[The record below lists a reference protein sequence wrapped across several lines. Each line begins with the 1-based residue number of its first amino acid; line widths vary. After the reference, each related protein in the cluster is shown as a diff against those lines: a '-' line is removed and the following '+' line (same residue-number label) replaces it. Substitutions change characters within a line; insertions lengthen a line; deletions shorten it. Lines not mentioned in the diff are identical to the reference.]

1 MPQLD
6 IHTWSVIIL
15 YHFGL
20 PLSFIKQ
27 FMFSF
32 YNMHIDWVGQ
42 QVCLMLDASFKQ
54 IISPMNATEVSSH
67 RKQNIKLTYNSQWVE
82 HHIYSPGCLFC
93 WYNVYMVAIL
103 DLILAKRAMS
113 YLSNQ
118 SINEIQIYRCIYT
131 GAVAHASSRVN
142 RSTEGGAPALCGR
155 IQLTVHY
162 WSSLAYSILCITGL
176 GFKGSMVS
184 LNT

>member
-1 MPQLD
+1 M
-6 IHTWSVIIL
+6 VCIIL

-20 PLSFIKQ
+20 PLSFIQQ
-27 FMFSF
+27 FLFSF
-32 YNMHIDWVGQ
+32 YNMYIDWVGQ

-54 IISPMNATEVSSH
+54 IINPMNATEVSSH

-118 SINEIQIYRCIYT
+118 SINEIQIYRCIQMYIYWSGRT
-131 GAVAHASSRVN
+131 CLKTSRVN

-176 GFKGSMVS
+176 GFKGSMVT